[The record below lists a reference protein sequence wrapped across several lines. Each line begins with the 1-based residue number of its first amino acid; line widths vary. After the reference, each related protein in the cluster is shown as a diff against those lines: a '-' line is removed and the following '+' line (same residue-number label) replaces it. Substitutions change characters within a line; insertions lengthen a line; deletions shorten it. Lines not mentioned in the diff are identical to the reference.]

1 MQKLIVCDDE
11 ITIRNGLTS
20 IIKKKYTKIRILDA
34 ASNGFEAYQ
43 MILEHQP
50 DVVLMDIN
58 MPGMSGLEVIE
69 KSMINSPS
77 TKFIIVS
84 GYDEFQ
90 YAQKAI
96 RLNAFDYL
104 LKPVDRTKLFEAIES
119 ALNLSLQEEISEAK
133 NAGPSVLSLGE
144 DAVSCIYRN
153 YRDTNLSLSMLS
165 EKLHVSASYL
175 SRVIKKETKMSFSEL
190 LTKVRMETAIALL
203 ISHPQL
209 STLRVSEDTGFKSQH
224 YFCKVFRQYTGM
236 TPSDYREK
244 NRNRVY
250 EESETMRDAGL

>member
-20 IIKKKYTKIRILDA
+20 IIRRKYPKIKILDA
-34 ASNGFEAYQ
+34 AANGFEAYQ

-69 KSMINSPS
+69 KSMIYSSS

-96 RLNAFDYL
+96 RLNVFDYL
-104 LKPVDRTKLFEAIES
+104 LKPVDRIKLFETIDR
-119 ALNLSLQEEISEAK
+119 ALNLSMQEEISDAK
-133 NAGPSVLSLGE
+133 KSVPSELSLGE

-153 YRDTNLSLSMLS
+153 YMDTNLSLSMLS
-165 EKLHVSASYL
+165 EKLHVSSSYL
-175 SRVIKKETKMSFSEL
+175 SRLIKKEMNMNFSEL
-190 LTKVRMETAIALL
+190 LTKVRIETAIAML

-209 STLRVSEDTGFKSQH
+209 STLKVSEDTGFKSQH

-244 NRNRVY
+244 NKK
-250 EESETMRDAGL
+250 